1 MKWKS
6 MNSLPSMKKYFDI
19 FELDESASIAELE
32 QAYKELSNAWRPENF
47 QNFPRQRRAAQLK
60 LQEITEAYGRLKS
73 YMAAKPPLAAHHQ
86 PASSKIEP
94 NEGPL
99 ADGLSASGEGPAL
112 ERTEDPPPWEP
123 QRATRPVEVISRPQI
138 QKTVQKSLIFGL
150 VAILAVLAVLLFYR
164 LF

>member
-1 MKWKS
+1 
-6 MNSLPSMKKYFDI
+6 MKKYFDI

-60 LQEITEAYGRLKS
+60 LQKITEAYERLKS
-73 YMAAKPPLAAHHQ
+73 YMAAKPPLAAHHHQ
-86 PASSKIEP
+86 PASSEIEP

-99 ADGLSASGEGPAL
+99 VADGLSASGEGPAM

-123 QRATRPVEVISRPQI
+123 QRPTRPADVISRPQI